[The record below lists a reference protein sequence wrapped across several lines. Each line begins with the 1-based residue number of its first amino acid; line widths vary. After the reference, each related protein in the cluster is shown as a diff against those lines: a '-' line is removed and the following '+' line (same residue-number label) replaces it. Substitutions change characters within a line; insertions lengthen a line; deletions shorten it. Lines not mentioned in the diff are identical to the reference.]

1 MWQQTVGIRRPHS
14 VSTQLCGASLLNTLH
29 FTCLSNYI
37 TSTILVRKGEKRY
50 KGGDKDLVA
59 TKVKK
64 GSNSIKDYIH
74 FQGFGS
80 SVWFGLVLSFLNLFK
95 LGLGW
100 WLKLNHT
107 DLGKTGYEASLGLIG
122 LTKPVQEV
130 VHFRFGNSQTGVGL
144 TDLVWTRPNL
154 LSRNRTVPI

>member
-1 MWQQTVGIRRPHS
+1 MGIRRPHS

-29 FTCLSNYI
+29 FTGLSNYI

-74 FQGFGS
+74 FVSLTRLCFTFIYRIKELGF
-80 SVWFGLVLSFLNLFK
+80 FC
-95 LGLGW
+95 
-100 WLKLNHT
+100 H
-107 DLGKTGYEASLGLIG
+107 
-122 LTKPVQEV
+122 
-130 VHFRFGNSQTGVGL
+130 
-144 TDLVWTRPNL
+144 
-154 LSRNRTVPI
+154 